1 MSEHE
6 PLPPELRDLVDA
18 DHESDVASASERA
31 AIRRRLLVSI
41 GIAGAG
47 GLGGA
52 GGAAAA
58 SGGGGAGAAGVGG
71 ASGAIATGITASKI
85 VTATVVAGALAGGT
99 TLAVREMREPPA
111 RLSAKAPTTSNERI
125 TPDAPPI
132 ATPPP
137 IAPALVAPE
146 PAAPAPAARTLEQE
160 ARARIPRVPV
170 GPPLSPRT
178 EPAPALPR
186 SEVELVSDMSR
197 ALAGGDAARAL
208 SLVVDHEKAYPNG
221 TLVEERDALRIDALL
236 AAGRT
241 RDAHERASRFRARYP
256 GSLHTA
262 RLDRALASQK
272 VTP

>member
-6 PLPPELRDLVDA
+6 PLPAELRDLVDA

-41 GIAGAG
+41 GVAGAG

-71 ASGAIATGITASKI
+71 ASGALATGITASKI

-99 TLAVREMREPPA
+99 TVAVREMREPPA
-111 RLSAKAPTTSNERI
+111 RVSAKAPPTSIERL
-125 TPDAPPI
+125 TPDDPPI
-132 ATPPP
+132 AAPPP
-137 IAPALVAPE
+137 IAPTLVPPE
-146 PAAPAPAARTLEQE
+146 PVAPAPAARAVEQQT
-160 ARARIPRVPV
+160 RPRVARV
-170 GPPLSPRT
+170 SAEPPASPPA
-178 EPAPALPR
+178 EPTPAVPR

-197 ALAGGDAARAL
+197 ALAAGDAARAL
-208 SLVVDHEKAYPNG
+208 SLVEDHEKTYPNG

-262 RLDRALASQK
+262 RLGRALASQK
-272 VTP
+272 VIP